1 MEMVHK
7 MGTFPDTPRMTHAA
21 ATWEYSQGGTRR
33 SLAKESHRR
42 FADHLRLVFAVALIA
57 LEFTNLFGFVTF
69 LAISNPQTKR
79 FALNFSPYALQFLG
93 YGICLVV
100 VALDRE
106 SLRRLVKQPI
116 FRWVFVAII
125 VFAWSML
132 LRAMNPPAGLEDY
145 FFERP
150 FGLRINALAFML
162 SSVLIFSGENVL
174 DFAKRAVAFA
184 TLLAIVVN
192 LYEVAYPGTFSVD
205 PGRSAGLYVNPNEC
219 GVAIVFGCVTG
230 LTALPRRWRE
240 LFLIATGMGV
250 VATFSREA
258 MIAFLIV
265 VVGASI
271 GRAVSWPR
279 LVFMIAATGVLF
291 MTLGV
296 WTSLTDSGV
305 LNADDL
311 DRLTSASDASAKS
324 RYRLAKMVLEKFE
337 EAPLLGNGFE
347 TAGYWAHNESHN
359 LYFSFLADHG
369 IFGILLIPGLVLSLF
384 RRTWDYYAFA
394 GAFMLWC
401 FFDHNLFS
409 DSFALIVL
417 AIQANERVVARNYA
431 TREPYVLREA

>member
-1 MEMVHK
+1 MGLVHK
-7 MGTFPDTPRMTHAA
+7 LGTLSDMPKMIHALA
-21 ATWEYSQGGTRR
+21 PWDYSQGGIQR
-33 SLAKESHRR
+33 SPAKESHRR
-42 FADHLRLVFAVALIA
+42 FADHLRLAFAVALIA
-57 LEFTNLFGFVTF
+57 LEFTNVFGFVTY

-79 FALNFSPYALQFLG
+79 FALNFSPYGLQFLG
-93 YGICLVV
+93 YGICLIVLAV
-100 VALDRE
+100 DRE
-106 SLRRLVKQPI
+106 SLKQLVKQPI
-116 FRWVFVAII
+116 FRWVFVATM

-150 FGLRINALAFML
+150 FALRINALAFML
-162 SSVLIFSGENVL
+162 SCVLIFAGENVL
-174 DFAKRAVAFA
+174 DFAKLAVAFA

-192 LYEVAYPGTFSVD
+192 LYEVVYPGTFSVD

-219 GVAIVFGCVTG
+219 GIAIVFGCLTG

-240 LFLIATGMGV
+240 VFLIAAGIGV
-250 VATFSREA
+250 AATFSREA
-258 MIAFLIV
+258 LLAFLIV

-271 GRAVSWPR
+271 GKSISWPR
-279 LVFMIAATGVLF
+279 LAFLIAAAGVLF

-296 WTSLTDSGV
+296 WTSLTDNGV

-324 RYRLAKMVLEKFE
+324 RYHLAKMVLEKFE

-384 RRTWDYYAFA
+384 RKTWDYYAFA
-394 GAFMLWC
+394 AAFMLWC

-417 AIQANERVVARNYA
+417 AIQANERVVARNPA
-431 TREPYVLREA
+431 TRGLYVTC